1 MMAVCY
7 LINQYPKISHTFIRR
22 EIQAV
27 EQSGVDVFRVSVRGW
42 DAEIVDDDDRRER
55 ERTTYILNQSPV
67 RLLTVS
73 LGMALGRPGRFLR
86 ALWTALAMGFR
97 STRPL
102 VNVIYL
108 IEACLLVR
116 MLEEKGVRHI
126 HAHFGTNSTDVALL
140 AAILGEISFSF
151 TAHGQEEFD
160 RPQALS
166 LREKVAAARHVV
178 CISSYGRAQV
188 YRWSDR
194 RDWHKVRVVHC
205 GIDEAL
211 ADSPGHPPGDSRTIV
226 CVARLSPEKA
236 HVLLVDAAEQL
247 RRERSDFRLVFAG
260 DGELRHEIQS
270 RIDAKGL
277 TDVISITGWIDGA
290 EVRRQLFAARAI
302 IVPSFLE
309 GLPVVIMEAMAA
321 GRPVLSTWVAG
332 IPELVRADREGILF
346 PPGSVDALVDAL
358 RKCLDLPDDVLL
370 DMGQSGRIRV
380 KERHSV
386 QVVAQRMVALFRET
400 LGPDRA

>member
-42 DAEIVDDDDRRER
+42 DAEIVDDDDRLER
-55 ERTTYILNQSPV
+55 ERTTYILNQGLA
-67 RLLTVS
+67 RLATVS

-86 ALWTALAMGFR
+86 ALWTAMAMGFR

-102 VNVIYL
+102 VNVVYL
-108 IEACLLVR
+108 MEACLLVR
-116 MLEEKGVRHI
+116 MLEEKGMRHI

-140 AAILGEISFSF
+140 AAMLGDISFSF

-205 GIDEAL
+205 GIDETL
-211 ADSPGHPPGDSRTIV
+211 ADSPGQPPGASRTIV

-236 HVLLVDAAEQL
+236 HVLLVDAAEKL

-277 TDVISITGWIDGA
+277 ADVISITGWIDGA

-358 RKCLDLPDDVLL
+358 RKCLDMPDDVLL